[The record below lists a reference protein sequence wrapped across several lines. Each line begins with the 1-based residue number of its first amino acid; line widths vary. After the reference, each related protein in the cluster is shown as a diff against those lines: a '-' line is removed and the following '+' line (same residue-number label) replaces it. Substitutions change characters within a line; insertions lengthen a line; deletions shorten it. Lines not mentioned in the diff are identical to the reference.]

1 MSPVT
6 KKNMLVENVLYQFHD
21 IFVKK
26 NKFIFIIFS
35 KFREIRIFDIS
46 ISRNFCDE
54 SVHFSGQTVCT
65 TTVQNNGSVMMG
77 TIGCWQFHEF
87 FQKNL

>member
-1 MSPVT
+1 M
-6 KKNMLVENVLYQFHD
+6 
-21 IFVKK
+21 
-26 NKFIFIIFS
+26 
-35 KFREIRIFDIS
+35 FDIS

-65 TTVQNNGSVMMG
+65 CTTTVQNNGSMLG

-87 FQKNL
+87 FQKIL

>member
-1 MSPVT
+1 M
-6 KKNMLVENVLYQFHD
+6 
-21 IFVKK
+21 
-26 NKFIFIIFS
+26 
-35 KFREIRIFDIS
+35 FDIS

-65 TTVQNNGSVMMG
+65 TTVQNNGSMLG

-87 FQKNL
+87 FQKIL